1 MSRVWLVGVGVFAAA
16 AGAAS
21 AKADEWSHQYELK
34 GRAELRLTTD
44 DGSVRVETGDVPRI
58 EAEVRTE
65 GWTIGPGEVTI
76 TESQTG
82 AAVAI
87 EVRMPRRPH
96 SGHEW
101 GRRTVKLLVRVPRDA
116 DLDIRTGDGSVEV
129 EPVTGRVTIAT
140 GDGSIKATGLHGQIK
155 LHTGDGSIHATG
167 LEGRLHADTG
177 DGQVNVSG
185 RFEGLDVRTGDGH
198 IDAEVER
205 GSKVSEGWSLSS
217 GDGGISMRIP
227 EDLGAELDAHSGD
240 GGIVLDAPVTV
251 TGAVSANSVRGK
263 LAGGGGSLRVR
274 TGDGSIHLQRL

>member
-1 MSRVWLVGVGVFAAA
+1 MSKAWLVGVGIFAVA
-16 AGAAS
+16 AAS
-21 AKADEWSHQYELK
+21 AQADEWSRQYELK
-34 GRAELRLTTD
+34 GRPELRLTTD
-44 DGSVRVETGDVPRI
+44 DGSVRVEAGDGPRI
-58 EAEVRTE
+58 EAEVTTE
-65 GWTIGPGEVTI
+65 GWKIGPGEVTI

-82 AAVAI
+82 DGVAI
-87 EVRMPRRPH
+87 EVRVPRRQH
-96 SGHEW
+96 SGHDW
-101 GRRTVKLLVRVPRDA
+101 GRRSVKLVVRVPREA
-116 DLDIRTGDGSVEV
+116 DLDIRTGDGSVDV
-129 EPVTGRVTIAT
+129 EPIAGRITIAT
-140 GDGSIKATGLHGQIK
+140 GDGSIKAAGLHGQIK

-167 LEGRLHADTG
+167 LEGRLQADTG

-185 RFEGLDVRTGDGH
+185 RFEGLDLRTGDGH

-240 GGIVLDAPVTV
+240 GSIVLDAPVTV
-251 TGAVSANSVRGK
+251 TGTVSANAVRGK